1 MLILIVKIN
10 SLDKMNSLNDDLDSN
25 FLGIETFITAAI
37 FYISINLFSSIIYYE
52 FFNGDPEL
60 IAKIAL

>member
-1 MLILIVKIN
+1 
-10 SLDKMNSLNDDLDSN
+10 MNSLNDDLDSN